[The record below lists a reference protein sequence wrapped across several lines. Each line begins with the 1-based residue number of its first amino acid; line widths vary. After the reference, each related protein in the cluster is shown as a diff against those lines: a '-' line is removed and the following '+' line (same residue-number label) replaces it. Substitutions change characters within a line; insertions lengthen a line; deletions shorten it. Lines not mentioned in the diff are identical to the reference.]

1 MCLPDTIRPKDTMF
15 HEGKR
20 VSTEGSAKGTNLLYK
35 NALADHLGRAS
46 RRQRARTPPVL
57 GSHSLLIPTMPSKI
71 VQVLRRV
78 YSHLRRCR
86 KSTMPCHQTT
96 LREAPNYGGLS
107 CDGEVFTTRA
117 SRRAKT
123 VQNQGL
129 EADWIEGDMLKA
141 RIESK
146 IKEYD
151 NYLTTGLIPRF
162 TSEGQAQVYIRS

>member
-1 MCLPDTIRPKDTMF
+1 
-15 HEGKR
+15 
-20 VSTEGSAKGTNLLYK
+20 
-35 NALADHLGRAS
+35 
-46 RRQRARTPPVL
+46 
-57 GSHSLLIPTMPSKI
+57 
-71 VQVLRRV
+71 
-78 YSHLRRCR
+78 
-86 KSTMPCHQTT
+86 MPCHQTT